1 MEKRVNGFTYS
12 ELVDISVSLKAK
24 EIEYSDLAESEMRVS
39 ASQEYKSISSR
50 YADLWGKVSALIAE
64 F

>member
-24 EIEYSDLAESEMRVS
+24 QIEYTDLAAREMRVS
-39 ASQEYKSISSR
+39 ASQEYKAISIR
-50 YADLWGKVSALIAE
+50 YADLWDKVAALIGE

>member
-24 EIEYSDLAESEMRVS
+24 EIEYADLAESEMRVS

-50 YADLWGKVSALIAE
+50 YADLWDKVSALIAE

>member
-12 ELVDISVSLKAK
+12 ELVDISVSLKSK
-24 EIEYSDLAESEMRVS
+24 EIEYADLADSEMRVS
-39 ASQEYKSISSR
+39 ASQEYKAISSR
-50 YADLWGKVSALIAE
+50 YADLWEKVSDLIGE